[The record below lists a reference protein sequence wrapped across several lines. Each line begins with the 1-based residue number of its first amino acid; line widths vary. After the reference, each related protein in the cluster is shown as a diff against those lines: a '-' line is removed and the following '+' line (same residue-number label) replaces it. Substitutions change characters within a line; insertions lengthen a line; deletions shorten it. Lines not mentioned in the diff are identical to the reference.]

1 MKSLYRPLQIYI
13 LIVVL
18 YAALMGW
25 WVTFLTN
32 EGEWLVRDM
41 QRAGAELSVE
51 QAAMLQVITARTGK
65 MFLAES
71 TFLGLLMV
79 GSVWLVLRAMR
90 RETTLAQQQRNFLS
104 AVTHELRSPIASAKL
119 YIESLQLGRVEPAK
133 TERYLRHAHEDLQRL
148 AHIVEDMLV
157 SRRLQ
162 DARVEVRP
170 EPLDLRALIEPQVER
185 LRERHGPRGARIE
198 LLAGDAVTALAD
210 ASAIDTIVDN
220 LVSNG
225 VKYGGEH
232 AVVELAVRAEGERA
246 VLEVRDHGK
255 GLAGADRR
263 RIFEAFVRGGDESVR
278 TQQGVGL
285 GLYIVRELVAAQ
297 AGRITADDA
306 PGGGAVFKV
315 TLPLARNGET
325 AAQLDA
331 AGQVDAAGAGR
342 EARSAGAARNE
353 GGATRREGSAR

>member
-1 MKSLYRPLQIYI
+1 VKSLYRPLQAYI

-25 WVTFLTN
+25 WVTFLSN

-41 QRAGAELSVE
+41 QRAGAGLSPEQIALLELV
-51 QAAMLQVITARTGK
+51 TARTGK

-79 GSVWLVLRAMR
+79 GSVWLVLRALR
-90 RETTLAQQQRNFLS
+90 RETLLARQQRNFLS

-119 YIESLQLGRVEPAK
+119 YIESLQLGRADGEK

-170 EPLDLRALIEPQVER
+170 EPLELRGLLAPQVER
-185 LRERHGPRGARIE
+185 LAERHGPRGARID
-198 LLAGDAVTALAD
+198 LAPGGRVVARAD

-232 AVVELAVRAEGERA
+232 PHVELSLRADGDLA

-255 GLAGADRR
+255 GLQGADRR
-263 RIFEAFVRGGDESVR
+263 RIFEAFVRGGDERVR

-285 GLYIVRELVAAQ
+285 GLYITRELVAAQ
-297 AGRITADDA
+297 GGTITADDA
-306 PGGGAVFKV
+306 PGGGAAFRV
-315 TLPLARNGET
+315 TLPLARGGE
-325 AAQLDA
+325 
-331 AGQVDAAGAGR
+331 AGPPER
-342 EARSAGAARNE
+342 TSARTSAGTSNPDGERAP
-353 GGATRREGSAR
+353 

>member
-1 MKSLYRPLQIYI
+1 MKSLHRPLQVYI
-13 LIVVL
+13 VIVVL

-32 EGEWLVRDM
+32 EGTWLVRDM
-41 QRAGAELSVE
+41 QRAGAALTAE
-51 QAAMLQVITARTGK
+51 QAATLELVTARTGK

-71 TFLGLLMV
+71 TFLGLLML
-79 GSVWLVLRAMR
+79 GSVWLVLRALR
-90 RETTLAQQQRNFLS
+90 RETLLAQQQRNFLS

-170 EPLDLRALIEPQVER
+170 EVLELRSLLEPQLER

-198 LLAGDAVTALAD
+198 LLAGEAVTALAD
-210 ASAIDTIVDN
+210 ASSIDTIVDN

-232 AVVELAVRAEGERA
+232 AHVELILRAAGDRA
-246 VLEVRDHGK
+246 VLQVRDHGK

-297 AGRITADDA
+297 GGRITAEDA
-306 PGGGAVFKV
+306 PGGGAVFEV
-315 TLPLARNGET
+315 SLPLARHE
-325 AAQLDA
+325 
-331 AGQVDAAGAGR
+331 
-342 EARSAGAARNE
+342 GAARSEDNAATN
-353 GGATRREGSAR
+353 GDGAR